1 MSGDSVSMATNV
13 ELDKDEETGSIADS
27 GHESASVITAPTF
40 TGESR
45 LSEVRVQY
53 K

>member
-1 MSGDSVSMATNV
+1 MSGDLVSIATDV
-13 ELDKDEETGSIADS
+13 VLDKDEETGSIADS
-27 GHESASVITAPTF
+27 GHETASVITAATF